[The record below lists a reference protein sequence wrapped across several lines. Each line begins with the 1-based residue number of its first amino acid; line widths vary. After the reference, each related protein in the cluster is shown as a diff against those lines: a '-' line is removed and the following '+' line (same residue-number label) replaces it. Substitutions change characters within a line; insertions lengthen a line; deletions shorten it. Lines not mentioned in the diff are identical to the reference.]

1 MSFEKFGE
9 FLGKTV
15 GKISKEILLRKI
27 ENFNTE
33 IGGVE
38 NLESL
43 KDQAY
48 LIVANHV
55 KPQETNAQDSGI
67 SPDAFIISNLV
78 KEFNNQELKIIQKS
92 DDGWWS
98 ENEGKRN
105 FQKNI
110 SQPFGEGFTKGLGN
124 IPIKKNPGSLNR
136 EFTSLVEKSIEDG
149 NPLLIFPEG
158 NWYKDFNPDENDRDI
173 KPGAAHLAKKFN
185 LPILPV
191 YIKGADSW
199 NKDKISKIRV
209 SFGQSFMPS
218 EELEDMEG
226 ERTKDQ
232 KEKISE
238 RIKKEILALKNG
250 DNID

>member
-1 MSFEKFGE
+1 MGFEKFGE
-9 FLGKTV
+9 FFGKTA
-15 GKISKEILLRKI
+15 GKVSKEILARKI

-33 IGGVE
+33 IDGVE

-43 KDQAY
+43 KDRVY
-48 LIVANHV
+48 LIVANHI
-55 KPQETNAQDSGI
+55 KPQETTAQNSGI

-98 ENEGKRN
+98 ENEIKRS

-110 SQPFGEGFTKGLGN
+110 GQPFGEGFTKGLGN
-124 IPIKKNPGSLNR
+124 IPIRKNPGSLNR
-136 EFTSLVEKSIEDG
+136 EFTSLVEKTIEDG

-158 NWYKDFNPDENDRDI
+158 NWHEDFNPDEDGRDI

-191 YIKGADSW
+191 YINGADSW
-199 NKDKISKIRV
+199 DKDKIDKVRV
-209 SFGQSFMPS
+209 AFGPSFMPS
-218 EELEDMEG
+218 EELENMEG
-226 ERTKDQ
+226 EKTKDQ
-232 KEKISE
+232 KEKIGE
-238 RIKKEILALKNG
+238 RIKKEILALKKEDSTN
-250 DNID
+250 